1 MSNMIDLKRLQSDAS
16 HLVSAATRAGADA
29 CDCIVAHGQSLGISV
44 RDGKIENTN
53 RAEADDFS
61 LRVFCG
67 NRVASISANGL
78 EDIETLAAR
87 AVAMARVSPEDPYQ
101 GLAPQDRLASTFPQ
115 LDLIDEN
122 IADAASLTEAALAC
136 EAGGLA
142 VNGVSKSL
150 GAGAGWGMTGFV
162 LATSSGFE
170 GRYSRSRFSISA
182 GMVAGDGVKMERDHE
197 FRSFVHAEDLPL
209 PEEIGKTAGERAV
222 RRLNPRQVKSARVPV
237 LFDRRTSSGIAGAL
251 AGAINGAAVARGT
264 SFLRNDMGK
273 QVAGPAV
280 TLRDDPLRPRGLGSR
295 PFDGEG
301 MPCVALEPVG
311 AGVLE
316 CWLLDWAAGRE
327 LGLESNGRASR
338 SGSGTSPST
347 TNCYIEAG
355 ATTVEDMIGSLA
367 SGLLVTETIGHGVNM
382 VTGDYSKGASGFW
395 IENGELAYPVSEI
408 TIAGN
413 LKEMFLNMTPAD
425 DLQFRHATNAPTLLV
440 EGMTV
445 GGR

>member
-1 MSNMIDLKRLQSDAS
+1 MSNMIDLKRLQNDAS
-16 HLVSAATRAGADA
+16 QLVDAATKAGAEA

-44 RDGKIENTN
+44 RDGKVENTN

-78 EDIETLAAR
+78 EDVDALAAR

-101 GLAPQDRLASTFPQ
+101 GLAPQDRLATAFPQ
-115 LDLIDEN
+115 LDLLDDGA
-122 IADAASLTEAALAC
+122 ADATALTEAALAC

-142 VNGVSKSL
+142 VDGVSKSL
-150 GAGAGWGMTGFV
+150 GAGAGWGITGFV

-182 GMVAGDGVKMERDHE
+182 GMVAGDGLKMERDHE
-197 FRSFVHAEDLPL
+197 FRSLVHAEDLPP
-209 PEEIGKTAGERAV
+209 PEEIGRTAGERAV
-222 RRLNPRQVKSARVPV
+222 RRLDPRQVKSARVPI
-237 LFDRRTSSGIAGAL
+237 LFDRRVSAGIAGAL
-251 AGAINGAAVARGT
+251 ASAVNGASVARKT

-273 QVAGPAV
+273 KVASGAI

-301 MPCVALEPVG
+301 MPSEALEPVS
-311 AGVLE
+311 AGILE
-316 CWLLDWAAGRE
+316 FWLLDWASGRE

-338 SGSGTSPST
+338 NGSGTSPST
-347 TNCYIEAG
+347 TNCFIEAG
-355 ATTVEDMIGSLA
+355 STAVEDMIASMT

-395 IENGELAYPVSEI
+395 IEGGELAYPVSEI

-413 LKEMFLNMTPAD
+413 LKEMFLNMTPAN